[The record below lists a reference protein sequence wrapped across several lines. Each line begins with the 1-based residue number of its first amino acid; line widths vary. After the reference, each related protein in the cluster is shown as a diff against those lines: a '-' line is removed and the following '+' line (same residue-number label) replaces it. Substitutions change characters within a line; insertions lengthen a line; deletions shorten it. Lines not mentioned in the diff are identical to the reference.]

1 MIDEEFYNFSN
12 EDKEEKMMN
21 ILQKSQYQDI
31 KYIKLPRN
39 LKFTDRLSMINNIES
54 RIPLLDIDIA
64 KYCFNI
70 KNSLKL
76 KNNINRWILKKSL
89 NKVIKNIKFPKNKR
103 SVVDPQ
109 TNWLKTN
116 LKDYYLDSINSSKFR
131 NLGIFNNQYLNKKF
145 IKFTKDKKLLLVINF
160 SRYYL
165 VTNF

>member
-1 MIDEEFYNFSN
+1 
-12 EDKEEKMMN
+12 MMN

-76 KNNINRWILKKSL
+76 KIIL
-89 NKVIKNIKFPKNKR
+89 IDGF
-103 SVVDPQ
+103 
-109 TNWLKTN
+109 
-116 LKDYYLDSINSSKFR
+116 
-131 NLGIFNNQYLNKKF
+131 
-145 IKFTKDKKLLLVINF
+145 
-160 SRYYL
+160 
-165 VTNF
+165 